1 MERLAVLG
9 RRKSVQ
15 HQQGIIEAGLSAAK
29 SKDGMDAHYGLAMKE
44 LAAAMTIEGI
54 VSARP

>member
-54 VSARP
+54 ARP